1 MNNRFLKRM
10 LNGMDAKIYFKY
22 HSTKFNDLQF
32 EITIEENIAL
42 RWMITKIGQQTKQNL
57 YIFYM

>member
-1 MNNRFLKRM
+1 
-10 LNGMDAKIYFKY
+10 MDAKIYFKY

>member
-1 MNNRFLKRM
+1 M